1 LLNPLLYS
9 SISLGEVGSAGVP
22 ELLIRF
28 IRGMKTEGDPF
39 NMLGNYEELQKM
51 YEEGGLVGAL
61 GGETLVF
68 RGGKLIARLA
78 RGESFVTDAND
89 ESRIPYMYWIV

>member
-1 LLNPLLYS
+1 MLNFLLYS
-9 SISLGEVGSAGVP
+9 GSSLGGAGNTGVP
-22 ELLIRF
+22 ELLIGF
-28 IRGMKTEGDPF
+28 IREMRTEGDPF

-61 GGETLVF
+61 EGETLVF
-68 RGGKLIARLA
+68 RGGKLISRLA
-78 RGESFVTDAND
+78 PGESFVAQEND